1 MPINNLNNAH
11 LTEAQMNEIKTAL
24 STLETAL
31 SALNVTLTPEERRT
45 YGSVNEQNKLLIN
58 KVWDYRQNSPHLS
71 QPDLDWAE
79 FENDLKSRQFIENI
93 THRVAAIV
101 ERLRNSKILH
111 DYDNYQAALDDYAY
125 TNYKAGSNAPGY
137 ETKMNELKQ
146 FFPRSGKRPATDP
159 QVEEYVIF
167 PKNKNI

>member
-11 LTEAQMNEIKTAL
+11 LTEAQMNDIKTAL

-93 THRVAAIV
+93 GHRIAALD
-101 ERLRNSKILH
+101 ERLKNSKILH

-125 TNYKAGSNAPGY
+125 TSYKAGSNAAGY

-146 FFPRSGKRPATDP
+146 FFPRSGKRPAPATEG
-159 QVEEYVIF
+159 EE
-167 PKNKNI
+167 

>member
-58 KVWDYRQNSPHLS
+58 KVWDYRQNCPHLS
-71 QPDLDWAE
+71 QPDLDWVE
-79 FENDLKSRQFIENI
+79 FEKDMTSRQFIENI
-93 THRVAAIV
+93 THRVAAID
-101 ERLRNSKILH
+101 ERLKNSKILH

-146 FFPRSGKRPATDP
+146 FFPRSGKRP
-159 QVEEYVIF
+159 V
-167 PKNKNI
+167 

>member
-71 QPDLDWAE
+71 QPDLDWVE
-79 FENDLKSRQFIENI
+79 FEKDMTSRQFIENI
-93 THRVAAIV
+93 THRVAAID
-101 ERLRNSKILH
+101 ERLKNSKILH

-146 FFPRSGKRPATDP
+146 FFPRSGKRPA
-159 QVEEYVIF
+159 VISPILGTLKSRVF
-167 PKNKNI
+167 C

>member
-58 KVWDYRQNSPHLS
+58 KVWDYRQNSPNLS

-101 ERLRNSKILH
+101 ERMKNSKILH

-146 FFPRSGKRPATDP
+146 FFPRSGKRPAP
-159 QVEEYVIF
+159 APEVEE
-167 PKNKNI
+167 

>member
-11 LTEAQMNEIKTAL
+11 LTEAQMNDIKTAL
-24 STLETAL
+24 TTLENAL
-31 SALNVTLTPEERRT
+31 APLTVTLTPEERKN

-58 KVWDYRQNSPHLS
+58 KVWDYHQNSPNLS

-93 THRVAAIV
+93 TYRVAAIV
-101 ERLRNSKILH
+101 ERLKNSKILH

-125 TNYKAGSNAPGY
+125 TSYKAGSNAAGY

-146 FFPRSGKRPATDP
+146 FFPRSGKRPAP
-159 QVEEYVIF
+159 APEGEE
-167 PKNKNI
+167 

>member
-71 QPDLDWAE
+71 QPDLDWVE
-79 FENDLKSRQFIENI
+79 FEKDMTSRQFIENI
-93 THRVAAIV
+93 TQRVAAID
-101 ERLRNSKILH
+101 ERLKNSKILH

-159 QVEEYVIF
+159 QVEE
-167 PKNKNI
+167 

>member
-71 QPDLDWAE
+71 QPDLDWVE
-79 FENDLKSRQFIENI
+79 FEKDMTSRQFIENI
-93 THRVAAIV
+93 THRVAAID
-101 ERLRNSKILH
+101 ERLKNSKILH

-159 QVEEYVIF
+159 QVEEVV
-167 PKNKNI
+167 

>member
-71 QPDLDWAE
+71 QPDLDWVE
-79 FENDLKSRQFIENI
+79 FEKDMTSRQFIENI
-93 THRVAAIV
+93 THRVAAID
-101 ERLRNSKILH
+101 ERLKNSKILH

-159 QVEEYVIF
+159 QVEE
-167 PKNKNI
+167 

>member
-101 ERLRNSKILH
+101 ERMKNSKILH

-146 FFPRSGKRPATDP
+146 FFPRSGKRPGSDP
-159 QVEEYVIF
+159 VVEE
-167 PKNKNI
+167 

>member
-11 LTEAQMNEIKTAL
+11 LTEAQMNDIKTAL
-24 STLETAL
+24 TTLENAL
-31 SALNVTLTPEERRT
+31 APLTVTLTPEERKN

-58 KVWDYRQNSPHLS
+58 KVWDYHQNSPNLS

-93 THRVAAIV
+93 TYRVAAIV
-101 ERLRNSKILH
+101 ERLKNSKILH

-125 TNYKAGSNAPGY
+125 TSYKTGSSAPGY

-146 FFPRSGKRPATDP
+146 FFPRSGKRPAP
-159 QVEEYVIF
+159 APEGEE
-167 PKNKNI
+167 

>member
-71 QPDLDWAE
+71 QPDLDWVE
-79 FENDLKSRQFIENI
+79 FEKDMTSRQFIENI
-93 THRVAAIV
+93 THRVAAID
-101 ERLRNSKILH
+101 ERLKNSKILH

-146 FFPRSGKRPATDP
+146 FFPRSGKRPASNP
-159 QVEEYVIF
+159 VVEE
-167 PKNKNI
+167 

>member
-58 KVWDYRQNSPHLS
+58 KVWDYRQNSPNLS

-125 TNYKAGSNAPGY
+125 TSYKAGSNAAGY

-146 FFPRSGKRPATDP
+146 FFPRSGKRPAP
-159 QVEEYVIF
+159 APEVEE
-167 PKNKNI
+167 

>member
-24 STLETAL
+24 TTLETAL

-71 QPDLDWAE
+71 QPDLDWVE
-79 FENDLKSRQFIENI
+79 FEKDMTSRQFIENI
-93 THRVAAIV
+93 AHRVAALD
-101 ERLRNSKILH
+101 ERLKNSKILY
-111 DYDNYQAALDDYAY
+111 DYDNYQTALDDYAY
-125 TNYKAGSNAPGY
+125 TNYKAGSSAPGY

-146 FFPRSGKRPATDP
+146 FFPRSGKRPANDP
-159 QVEEYVIF
+159 VVEE
-167 PKNKNI
+167 

>member
-11 LTEAQMNEIKTAL
+11 LTEAQMNDIKTAL
-24 STLETAL
+24 TTLENAL
-31 SALNVTLTPEERRT
+31 APLTVTLTPEERKN

-101 ERLRNSKILH
+101 ERLKNSKILH

-159 QVEEYVIF
+159 QVEE
-167 PKNKNI
+167 

>member
-24 STLETAL
+24 TTLETAL

-71 QPDLDWAE
+71 QPDLDWVE
-79 FENDLKSRQFIENI
+79 FEKDMTSRQFIENI
-93 THRVAAIV
+93 AHRVAALD
-101 ERLRNSKILH
+101 ERLKNSKILH
-111 DYDNYQAALDDYAY
+111 DYDNYQTALDDYAY
-125 TNYKAGSNAPGY
+125 TNYKAGSSAPGY

-146 FFPRSGKRPATDP
+146 FFPRSGKRPANDP
-159 QVEEYVIF
+159 VVEE
-167 PKNKNI
+167 

>member
-58 KVWDYRQNSPHLS
+58 KVWDYRQNSPNLS

-101 ERLRNSKILH
+101 ERLKNSKILH

-125 TNYKAGSNAPGY
+125 TSYKAGSNAAGY

-146 FFPRSGKRPATDP
+146 FFPRSGKRSAPAP
-159 QVEEYVIF
+159 EGEE
-167 PKNKNI
+167 

>member
-125 TNYKAGSNAPGY
+125 TNYKAGSSAPGY

-146 FFPRSGKRPATDP
+146 FFPRSGKRPAPATEG
-159 QVEEYVIF
+159 EE
-167 PKNKNI
+167 

>member
-58 KVWDYRQNSPHLS
+58 KVWDYRQNSPNLS

-125 TNYKAGSNAPGY
+125 TSYKAGSSAPGY

-146 FFPRSGKRPATDP
+146 FFPRSGKRSAPAP
-159 QVEEYVIF
+159 EGEE
-167 PKNKNI
+167 

>member
-24 STLETAL
+24 TTLETAL
-31 SALNVTLTPEERRT
+31 SALTVTHTPEERRT

-79 FENDLKSRQFIENI
+79 FEKDMTSRQFIENI
-93 THRVAAIV
+93 THRVAALD
-101 ERLRNSKILH
+101 ERLKNSKILH
-111 DYDNYQAALDDYAY
+111 DYDNYKAALDDYAY

-146 FFPRSGKRPATDP
+146 FFPRSGKRPGSDP
-159 QVEEYVIF
+159 VVEE
-167 PKNKNI
+167 

>member
-1 MPINNLNNAH
+1 MPINKRNNAH

-93 THRVAAIV
+93 THRVAALD
-101 ERLRNSKILH
+101 ERLKNSKILH

-125 TNYKAGSNAPGY
+125 TSYKAGSNAAGY

-146 FFPRSGKRPATDP
+146 FFPRSGKRPAP
-159 QVEEYVIF
+159 APEVEE
-167 PKNKNI
+167 

>member
-11 LTEAQMNEIKTAL
+11 LTEAQMNDIKTAL
-24 STLETAL
+24 TTLENAL
-31 SALNVTLTPEERRT
+31 APLTVTLTPEERKN

-137 ETKMNELKQ
+137 ETKINELKQ
-146 FFPRSGKRPATDP
+146 FFPRSGKRSAPAP
-159 QVEEYVIF
+159 EGEE
-167 PKNKNI
+167 

>member
-11 LTEAQMNEIKTAL
+11 LTEAQMNDIKTAL
-24 STLETAL
+24 TTLENAL
-31 SALNVTLTPEERRT
+31 APLTVTLTPEERKN

-101 ERLRNSKILH
+101 ERLKNSKILH

-146 FFPRSGKRPATDP
+146 FFPRSGKRSATGP
-159 QVEEYVIF
+159 EAEE
-167 PKNKNI
+167 

>member
-24 STLETAL
+24 TTLETAL

-71 QPDLDWAE
+71 QPDLDWVE
-79 FENDLKSRQFIENI
+79 FEKDMTSRQFIENI
-93 THRVAAIV
+93 SHRVAALD
-101 ERLRNSKILH
+101 ERLKNSKILH
-111 DYDNYQAALDDYAY
+111 DYDNYQTALDDYAY
-125 TNYKAGSNAPGY
+125 TNYKAGSSAPGY

-146 FFPRSGKRPATDP
+146 FFPRSGKRPANDP
-159 QVEEYVIF
+159 VVEE
-167 PKNKNI
+167 

>member
-11 LTEAQMNEIKTAL
+11 LTEAQMNDIKTAL
-24 STLETAL
+24 TTLENAL
-31 SALNVTLTPEERRT
+31 APLTVTLTPEERKN

-71 QPDLDWAE
+71 QPDLDWVE
-79 FENDLKSRQFIENI
+79 FEKDMTSRQFIENI
-93 THRVAAIV
+93 THRVAAID
-101 ERLRNSKILH
+101 ERLKNSKILH

-146 FFPRSGKRPATDP
+146 FFPRSGKRPATSP
-159 QVEEYVIF
+159 EAEE
-167 PKNKNI
+167 

>member
-58 KVWDYRQNSPHLS
+58 KVWDYRQNSPNLS

-125 TNYKAGSNAPGY
+125 TSYKAGSNAAGY

-146 FFPRSGKRPATDP
+146 FFPRSGKRSAPAP
-159 QVEEYVIF
+159 EVEE
-167 PKNKNI
+167 